1 MARSI
6 LRSLAAVVAGIVA
19 ALVGVT
25 AVEVLSAMLHP
36 APPGVDFA
44 TDFEACK
51 AHVARYPAGV
61 LALCGAAWGL
71 VAFASAWVATRLG
84 TSRHLAHGLFVGA
97 VLLAA
102 AIFNMAMLPYPAWFW
117 LNLIVLP
124 AAFVY
129 GAMLGRGKLQVAS

>member
-1 MARSI
+1 MFGS
-6 LRSLAAVVAGIVA
+6 LLKSLAAVVAGIVT
-19 ALVGVT
+19 ALVGLI
-25 AVEVLSAMLHP
+25 AVEAMSAVLHP
-36 APPGVDFA
+36 APPGIDLSNI
-44 TDFEACK
+44 EACK

-84 TSRHLAHGLFVGA
+84 TSRHLAHGLSVGTL
-97 VLLAA
+97 LLAA

-129 GAMLGRGKLQVAS
+129 GAMLGRGQAQTAN

>member
-1 MARSI
+1 MFGSH
-6 LRSLAAVVAGIVA
+6 LKSLSAVVAGIVT
-19 ALVGVT
+19 ALVGLI
-25 AVEVLSAMLHP
+25 AVEAMSAVLHP
-36 APPGVDFA
+36 APPGVDLSNI
-44 TDFEACK
+44 EACK

-84 TSRHLAHGLFVGA
+84 AGRHLAHGLSVGTL
-97 VLLAA
+97 LLAA

-129 GAMLGRGKLQVAS
+129 GAMLGRGKLQVAN

>member
-1 MARSI
+1 MFGS
-6 LRSLAAVVAGIVA
+6 LLKSLAAVVAGIVVA
-19 ALVGVT
+19 FAGLI
-25 AVEVLSAMLHP
+25 AVEAMSAVLHP
-36 APPGVDFA
+36 APPGVDLSNI
-44 TDFEACK
+44 EACK

-61 LALCGAAWGL
+61 LALCGAGWGL

-84 TSRHLAHGLFVGA
+84 TSRHLAHGLSVGA
-97 VLLAA
+97 LLLAA

-129 GAMLGRGKLQVAS
+129 GAMLGRGKLQVAN

>member
-1 MARSI
+1 MFGSI
-6 LRSLAAVVAGIVA
+6 LRSLAAVVAGIVV
-19 ALVGVT
+19 ALAGLI
-25 AVEVLSAMLHP
+25 AVEAMSAVLHP
-36 APPGVDFA
+36 APPGVDIA
-44 TDFEACK
+44 ADIEACK
-51 AHVARYPAGV
+51 AHVARYPSGV

-84 TSRHLAHGLFVGA
+84 AGRHLAHGLFVGTL
-97 VLLAA
+97 LLAA

-129 GAMLGRGKLQVAS
+129 GAMLGRGKLQVAN